1 MATIKVKG
9 FGNQTPTSKIG
20 HYSFKKG
27 LTAMS
32 SIITE
37 EKTKEI
43 LTEILIEMMQNKRE
57 LFYEIVIEALE
68 DIGLAN
74 AITEG
79 LNSEFVPEEEVFAIL
94 NGEAE

>member
-1 MATIKVKG
+1 VETPYPQNQQTLTI
-9 FGNQTPTSKIG
+9 
-20 HYSFKKG
+20 HKG
-27 LTAMS
+27 LNPMS

-37 EKTKEI
+37 EKTKEM

-57 LFYEIVIEALE
+57 LFYEIVLEALE

-79 LNSEFVPEEEVFAIL
+79 LNGEFVPEEEVFVIL
-94 NGEAE
+94 RNL

>member
-1 MATIKVKG
+1 
-9 FGNQTPTSKIG
+9 
-20 HYSFKKG
+20 
-27 LTAMS
+27 MS

-37 EKTKEI
+37 EKTKEM
-43 LTEILIEMMQNKRE
+43 LTEMMQNKRE

-79 LNSEFVPEEEVFAIL
+79 LNGEFVPEEEVFAIL

>member
-1 MATIKVKG
+1 
-9 FGNQTPTSKIG
+9 
-20 HYSFKKG
+20 
-27 LTAMS
+27 MS

-37 EKTKEI
+37 EKTKEM

-57 LFYEIVIEALE
+57 LFYEIVLEALE

-79 LNSEFVPEEEVFAIL
+79 LNSEFVPEEEEVFAIL
-94 NGEAE
+94 NGEPE

>member
-1 MATIKVKG
+1 MPFYISVPSLI
-9 FGNQTPTSKIG
+9 TPVHCITQ
-20 HYSFKKG
+20 
-27 LTAMS
+27 
-32 SIITE
+32 TE
-37 EKTKEI
+37 EPEI

-79 LNSEFVPEEEVFAIL
+79 LNGEFVPEEEVFAIL